1 MQSQAENQI
10 IEIEN
15 NHGNTDLSSSLRS
28 KPSLAQES
36 PSATEKN
43 EVKTLLQSIADRK
56 WFVITITL
64 LAILLSVVVSLSMT
78 PTYRAETILKIV
90 PEKNNILA
98 FDVTT
103 SGQDTASEQYNRTQQ
118 RLIKSKALARIVIDK
133 MEINDL
139 LAQQLT
145 RTEKPFFEE
154 SIDKIKAILQAKP
167 AVVDGALSKEL
178 SVAEV
183 KPADIERLF
192 ISSLK
197 VEPLGKSYL
206 LELTYDSTDPEFAA
220 SVLNTITDSYIKMN
234 LQNRVD
240 SASHA
245 KTFLG
250 SELEEVKSKLDE
262 SEKIMIDFEKSH
274 RIVNSGD
281 GGSALMKQKLSSINA
296 ALTRAT
302 QARIAA
308 EAAYEQRGANPSIK
322 TVKVVAV
329 DSSALKLLERQLA
342 ALNKKYQEN
351 LKIYKAGYPLMQEIQ
366 SEINGVKASI
376 VDEKNAIRS
385 RQQQL
390 SQNRNSA
397 NNNAANATNA
407 LATRV
412 RAAKANEAAL
422 AEELEKVKSSAI
434 ADRDNSL
441 KYKALEKEVINNREL
456 YESLLKRKKEVGVA
470 EGVDKNNISIVD
482 AAVAPLVPHNPDVK
496 LNMILGGTLGLLFA
510 SLLAIVMGHTDQ
522 RIKST
527 EDIGK
532 VTDIPVLGTFPL
544 VKAKDRRNGAILVS
558 ERPSSSYAEAF
569 RTLRTNLMFATPDGL
584 PKILHVTSSEP
595 GEGKSNTALN
605 LAAVFAQSQKSVLLI
620 DADLRKPSLHRYM
633 GISGSKGLGDYLQN
647 GLAFPDVETNS
658 FIPGVTVI
666 AGQAIESSPADLLSS
681 DRMVDLL
688 DEASDRY
695 DLIIIDSPPVMG
707 LADSLVLANRSTA
720 SLVVVASH
728 ETKQSQLT
736 TTLNRLRLGYGNV
749 VGFVLT
755 KAKNVKVNEYEYDY
769 GGEHN
774 RSSKQLGKA

>member
-1 MQSQAENQI
+1 MQNQAENQI
-10 IEIEN
+10 IEIEDS
-15 NHGNTDLSSSLRS
+15 HGNTDLSSNLQKKQSQY
-28 KPSLAQES
+28 QEPTS
-36 PSATEKN
+36 VRQEN
-43 EVKTLLQSIADRK
+43 EVRALLQSILDRK
-56 WFVITITL
+56 WFVIAVTL
-64 LAILLSVVVSLSMT
+64 LSILLSVVVSLSMT

-90 PEKNNILA
+90 PEKNNVLE

-118 RLIKSKALARIVIDK
+118 RLIKSKALARVVIDK

-139 LAQQLT
+139 LVKRLT
-145 RTEKPFFEE
+145 RTKKTFFEE
-154 SIDKIKAILQAKP
+154 SLDKAKAILQANP
-167 AVVDGALSKEL
+167 EAVNDVVSEEL
-178 SVAEV
+178 SASAV
-183 KPADIERLF
+183 KPADVERLF
-192 ISSLK
+192 VSSLGVK
-197 VEPLGKSYL
+197 PLGKSYL
-206 LELTYDSTDPEFAA
+206 LELTYDSRDPEFAA
-220 SVLNTITDSYIKMN
+220 SVLNTIADSYIKMN
-234 LQNRVD
+234 LQHRVD

-250 SELEEVKSKLDE
+250 GELEEVKAKLDE
-262 SEKIMIDFEKSH
+262 SEKVMIDFEKNH

-281 GGSALMKQKLSSINA
+281 SGSALIKQKLSNINA

-308 EAAYEQRGANPSIK
+308 EAAYEQRGVS
-322 TVKVVAV
+322 TSTKVVKAAVVV
-329 DSSALKLLERQLA
+329 DSSGLRVLESRLS

-351 LKIYKAGYPLMQEIQ
+351 LRVYKPGYPLMQEIQ
-366 SEINGVKASI
+366 AEINGVKASI
-376 VDEKNAIRS
+376 ADEKRRIQSEQRG
-385 RQQQL
+385 QQAVV
-390 SQNRNSA
+390 SNS
-397 NNNAANATNA
+397 NNESNILAAN
-407 LATRV
+407 V

-422 AEELEKVKSSAI
+422 EKELEKAKSQAI

-441 KYKALEKEVINNREL
+441 KYKALEKEVDNNREL
-456 YESLLKRKKEVGVA
+456 YESLMKRKKEVGVA

-482 AAVAPLVPHNPDVK
+482 AAVAPLVPYSPNVK
-496 LNMILGGTLGLLFA
+496 LNMVLGGTLGLLFA
-510 SLLAIVMGHTDQ
+510 SLLAIIMGHTDQ
-522 RIKST
+522 RIKSAD
-527 EDIGK
+527 DISK
-532 VTDIPVLGTFPL
+532 VADIPVLGTFPI
-544 VKAKDRRNGAILVS
+544 VKAKDRKSGAILVS
-558 ERPSSSYAEAF
+558 EKPSSSFAEAF
-569 RTLRTNLMFATPDGL
+569 RTLRTNLMFATPEGL
-584 PKILHVTSSEP
+584 PKILHITSSAP
-595 GEGKSNTALN
+595 AEGKSNTALN

-633 GISGSKGLGDYLQN
+633 EISGSKGLGDYLQSDM
-647 GLAFPDVETNS
+647 AFSEVETKS

-666 AGQAIESSPADLLSS
+666 AGKAIESTPADLLSS

-755 KAKNVKVNEYEYDY
+755 KARNVKSATYDYEY

-774 RSSKQLGKA
+774 SNAKQIGNV

>member
-15 NHGNTDLSSSLRS
+15 SPRSTDLSSNLRS
-28 KPSLAQES
+28 KPSLVQEP
-36 PSATEKN
+36 PSTGDEN
-43 EVKTLLQSIADRK
+43 EVRTLLQSISDRK
-56 WFVITITL
+56 WFVITVTL
-64 LAILLSVVVSLSMT
+64 LAILLSLVVSLSMT
-78 PTYRAETILKIV
+78 PIYRAETIIKIV
-90 PEKNNILA
+90 PEENNVLE

-118 RLIKSKALARIVIDK
+118 RLIKSKALARTVIDK
-133 MEINDL
+133 MEINDF

-145 RTEKPFFEE
+145 QTKKPFFEE
-154 SIDKIKAILQAKP
+154 SLDKLKAILQAKP
-167 AVVDGALSKEL
+167 AVANNGVSQPL
-178 SVAEV
+178 SVSDV
-183 KPADIERLF
+183 KPADVERLF
-192 ISSLK
+192 ISSLG

-250 SELEEVKSKLDE
+250 GELEEVKARLDE
-262 SEKIMIDFEKSH
+262 SEKAMIDFERSN

-281 GGSALMKQKLSSINA
+281 SGSALMKQKLSSLNA
-296 ALTRAT
+296 ALTNAT

-308 EAAYEQRGANPSIK
+308 EAAYEQRGASPSINV
-322 TVKVVAV
+322 VKSAANV
-329 DSSALKLLERQLA
+329 DSSGLKILEKQLA

-351 LKIYKAGYPLMQEIQ
+351 LKVYKPGYPLMQEIQ
-366 SEINGVKASI
+366 SEINVVKASI
-376 VDEKNAIRS
+376 ADEKRDIRAN
-385 RQQQL
+385 QQQQV
-390 SQNRNSA
+390 SQA
-397 NNNAANATNA
+397 NTTNNATNA

-422 AEELEKVKSSAI
+422 AEELESVKSQAI
-434 ADRDNSL
+434 ADRDNAL
-441 KYKALEKEVINNREL
+441 KYASLEKEVKNNRDL
-456 YESLLKRKKEVGVA
+456 YESLMKRQKEVGVA

-482 AAVAPLVPHNPDVK
+482 AAVAPIAPHSPDLQ
-496 LNMILGGTLGLLFA
+496 LNMVLGGSLGLLIA
-510 SLLAIVMGHTDQ
+510 SLLAIVMGHTDK
-522 RIKST
+522 RIKSA

-532 VTDIPVLGTFPL
+532 ITDIPVLGTFPL
-544 VKAKDRRNGAILVS
+544 VKAKDRKNGAILVS
-558 ERPSSSYAEAF
+558 EKPSSSFAEAF
-569 RTLRTNLMFATPDGL
+569 RTLRTNLMFATSEGL
-584 PKILHVTSSEP
+584 PKILHITSSEP
-595 GEGKSNTALN
+595 AEGKSNTALN
-605 LAAVFAQSQKSVLLI
+605 LAAVFAQSKKSVLLI

-633 GISGSKGLGDYLQN
+633 EISGSKGLGDYLQN
-647 GLAFPDVETNS
+647 DLPLSEVETNS

-666 AGQAIESSPADLLSS
+666 AGRAIESTPADLLSS

-695 DLIIIDSPPVMG
+695 DLVIIDSPPVMG

-728 ETKQSQLT
+728 ETKQSQLV

-755 KAKNVKVNEYEYDY
+755 KAKNVKATQYEYDY

-774 RSSKQLGKA
+774 SDTKRITRA